1 MNAVDLTKSKDPA
14 RVLNNACKPGANPRG
29 TWIIYAQGDY
39 SDSVHNTPVGRAAW
53 ALYEQGKVVL
63 CQKRISD
70 EPRRYVYCAVTR

>member
-14 RVLNNACKPGANPRG
+14 RVLQNACKPGANPRG

-39 SDSVHNTPVGRAAW
+39 ASNVHNTAVGRAAW
-53 ALYEQGKVVL
+53 TLHEQGKVVL